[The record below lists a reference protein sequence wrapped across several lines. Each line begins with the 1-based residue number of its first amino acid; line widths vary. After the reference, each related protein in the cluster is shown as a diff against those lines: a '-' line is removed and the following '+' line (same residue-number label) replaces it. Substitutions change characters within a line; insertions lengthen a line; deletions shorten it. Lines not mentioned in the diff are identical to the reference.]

1 MTTSVV
7 PLASEQPTMQVDEL
21 PKVLGISRASVYEA
35 VKNGDIPSIHIGR
48 RIVIPTAAVRRM
60 LQLDGGPHAA

>member
-1 MTTSVV
+1 
-7 PLASEQPTMQVDEL
+7 MQVDEL

-60 LQLDGGPHAA
+60 LLLDGGPEAA